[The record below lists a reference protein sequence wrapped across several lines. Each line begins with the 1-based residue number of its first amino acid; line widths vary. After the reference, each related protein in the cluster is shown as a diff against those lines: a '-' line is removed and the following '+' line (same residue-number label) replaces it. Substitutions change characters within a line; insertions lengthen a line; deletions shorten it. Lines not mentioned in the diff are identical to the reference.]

1 LCVQSWE
8 IKAMIRTDDLQRSED
23 MDSFTPLHRESNGPK
38 TLAEHGFTGNERF
51 C

>member
-1 LCVQSWE
+1 MCVQSRE

-23 MDSFTPLHRESNGPK
+23 MDSFTPLRRERNGLK